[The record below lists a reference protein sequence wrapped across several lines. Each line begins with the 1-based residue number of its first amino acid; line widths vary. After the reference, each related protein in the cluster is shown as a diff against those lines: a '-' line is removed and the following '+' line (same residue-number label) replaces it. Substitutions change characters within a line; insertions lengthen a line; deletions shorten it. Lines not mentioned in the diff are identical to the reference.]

1 MDIDCRI
8 PSLAHQDLRLP
19 LPGVFSQ
26 PFCGIPVPIG
36 ALLKCNASYTQVL
49 KVLLSLKLYFW
60 LLKLQFLL
68 QFFNYLNLKHIVR
81 SLCLFINGDCFC
93 GVTLISL
100 AAYAFLSCHPVHPIC
115 LIRHYLHPHLFSP
128 NTGIHFSLH
137 CGNWHSMV
145 GAIVNMAVWD
155 WYKEAPVTPQAKLVC
170 EAGRGCC
177 LLCWGSL
184 CRFAVGPFLIAFSYN
199 ACRLALHI

>member
-1 MDIDCRI
+1 MYCWSVVQVMHRLQSSYLHGRLDFNFHFNAKRAVV
-8 PSLAHQDLRLP
+8 SQDL
-19 LPGVFSQ
+19 FS
-26 PFCGIPVPIG
+26 GG
-36 ALLKCNASYTQVL
+36 E
-49 KVLLSLKLYFW
+49 
-60 LLKLQFLL
+60 
-68 QFFNYLNLKHIVR
+68 H
-81 SLCLFINGDCFC
+81 FC
-93 GVTLISL
+93 GVTLISS
-100 AAYAFLSCHPVHPIC
+100 AACAFLSRRPVHPIC
-115 LIRHYLHPHLFSP
+115 LIPTTFIPVFSP

-177 LLCWGSL
+177 LLCWWSL
-184 CRFAVGPFLIAFSYN
+184 CRFAVGPFLIAFSYT